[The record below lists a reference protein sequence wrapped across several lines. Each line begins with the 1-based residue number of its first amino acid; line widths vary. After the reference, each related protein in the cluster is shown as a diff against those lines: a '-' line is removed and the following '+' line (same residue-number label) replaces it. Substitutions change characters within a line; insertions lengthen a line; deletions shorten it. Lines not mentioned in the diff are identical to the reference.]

1 MQPGTQS
8 YMNCELQSCKFSTAW
23 VLLNFCRMQYE
34 SVEYRA
40 VFWLF
45 FSTTICPKKCLI
57 IIISF
62 YKEQVQAIK
71 GPLGKLVHT
80 YTEIKLCW
88 VWVWCF
94 LSFKQHTGLFQK
106 ESTVFFSKMKQNQ
119 LLFKGQIARPDRK
132 IPILLL
138 DSTHDF
144 SKILLRENR
153 PFSDIKSLF
162 LDDYICIPKAQRHK
176 RIKVSFSCYFTLCSI
191 QVICFC
197 CISRSGLLPPQ

>member
-1 MQPGTQS
+1 MQIRYVMSLHIPTTLTS
-8 YMNCELQSCKFSTAW
+8 ISNATWNIELHELQSSKFSTR

-71 GPLGKLVHT
+71 GPLLLGKLVHT
-80 YTEIKLCW
+80 YTEIKLCL

-106 ESTVFFSKMKQNQ
+106 ESTAFFSKMKQIQ

-132 IPILLL
+132 P
-138 DSTHDF
+138 H
-144 SKILLRENR
+144 
-153 PFSDIKSLF
+153 
-162 LDDYICIPKAQRHK
+162 
-176 RIKVSFSCYFTLCSI
+176 SFT
-191 QVICFC
+191 
-197 CISRSGLLPPQ
+197 